1 MTILNDLFH
10 VFDFYVNYQ
19 YILIYLLI
27 LILLYEDLYE

>member
-10 VFDFYVNYQ
+10 VFDFDVNYQ
-19 YILIYLLI
+19 YTLIYLLI